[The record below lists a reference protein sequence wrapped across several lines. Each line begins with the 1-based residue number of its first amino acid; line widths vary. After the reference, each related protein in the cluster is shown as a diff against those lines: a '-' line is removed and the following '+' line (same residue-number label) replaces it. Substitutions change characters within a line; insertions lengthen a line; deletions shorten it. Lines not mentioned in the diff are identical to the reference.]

1 MYGAGL
7 HLLRFFFLKR
17 IIILTVLLRE
27 QLFQIFRWLAGNVL
41 HGNALADIG
50 GVVRMALRGVD
61 IQIPDEPV
69 VNDKALGFI
78 FARSLHL
85 VHVDVIDTLVSQR
98 YAYCGASHAWPHSFH
113 RIPHVDPRPSGWYNN
128 AGKTK
133 RTGHFTDHHFL
144 TGRERNVRCYT
155 G

>member
-1 MYGAGL
+1 MPATF
-7 HLLRFFFLKR
+7 LLLIFHRLA
-17 IIILTVLLRE
+17 VLVA
-27 QLFQIFRWLAGNVL
+27 QLACTFRRLAGDVL
-41 HGNALADIG
+41 HGNTLADDG

-69 VNDKALGFI
+69 LNDKALGFI